1 MINHERIVA
10 EINLDNIAYNMQ
22 NIRKHI
28 DKKTMIMAIVKADA
42 YGHGAI
48 NVAKTALYNGA
59 DWLGVAIVDEAIE
72 LRKNNILEPIL
83 VLGHTI
89 DNKLIQIVKY
99 DIISIVGPKMDRPQ

>member
-72 LRKNNILEPIL
+72 L
-83 VLGHTI
+83 
-89 DNKLIQIVKY
+89 
-99 DIISIVGPKMDRPQ
+99 